1 VQVASL
7 IMSRDVTEVRPRVF
21 VSYRRSDTRH
31 AAGRLADMLGQD
43 FDLFMDVED
52 IVPGTDF
59 TQALRRAVDA
69 SQVMLAL
76 IGPDWATERN
86 ESGQRRIDDPEDWV
100 AHEIAVGLHR
110 NIVVIP
116 VLIDGARMPDREEL
130 PPQLADLANR
140 HAFRLR
146 HESFADDAHR
156 LRRAIH
162 QVIGTAP
169 DNIPEP
175 EPPARPALPTQPPAG
190 PASWAAPLEPSSDQ
204 QPPRRRR
211 RGVLAIIV
219 MLMLAT
225 IIGGAAIVIYQLRV
239 LRPGETVTF
248 ETNRVTV
255 REISY
260 DPAYGYLVAA
270 EVCVRKPMGNAPTN
284 RLTWRAWT
292 VVNDN
297 EQAFTPSL
305 VNDQVEPP
313 GMYPRDGRY
322 AVGQC
327 ASGVIPFAG
336 LPADSK
342 ITQVIYQGSTNSATW
357 RP

>member
-1 VQVASL
+1 
-7 IMSRDVTEVRPRVF
+7 MTEVRPRVF
-21 VSYRRSDTRH
+21 VSYRRTDTRH
-31 AAGRLADMLGQD
+31 AAGRLADMLGRD

-76 IGPDWATERN
+76 IGPDWATELN
-86 ESGQRRIDDPEDWV
+86 ESGQPRIADPEDWV

-116 VLIDGARMPDREEL
+116 VLIDGARMPDREDL
-130 PPQLADLANR
+130 PPHLADLANR

-162 QVIGTAP
+162 QVVGTAP
-169 DNIPEP
+169 DNIPGPEP
-175 EPPARPALPTQPPAG
+175 EPPGRPAMPMQPPAA
-190 PASWAAPLEPSSDQ
+190 PATWTPPLDTPHDQ
-204 QPPRRRR
+204 QPPRPRR

-219 MLMLAT
+219 MLVLAA
-225 IIGGAAIVIYQLRV
+225 IIGGAAIVIYQV
-239 LRPGETVTF
+239 QVVRPGETVTF
-248 ETNRVTV
+248 ETHRVTV

-260 DPAYGYLVAA
+260 DPAYGYLVSA
-270 EVCVRKPMGNAPTN
+270 EVCVRKPTGNAPTN

-292 VVNDN
+292 VVDDN

-305 VNDQVEPP
+305 VNNEVEPP
-313 GMYPRDGRY
+313 WMYPRDGRY

-342 ITQVIYQGSTNSATW
+342 ITQVIYKGSTNSATW